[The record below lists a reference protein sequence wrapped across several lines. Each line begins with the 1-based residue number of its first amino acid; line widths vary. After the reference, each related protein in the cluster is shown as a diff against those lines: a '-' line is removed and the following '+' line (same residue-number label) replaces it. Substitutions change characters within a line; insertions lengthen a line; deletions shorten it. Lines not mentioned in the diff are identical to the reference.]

1 MSVCKEDFRTV
12 PIRVIEND
20 GLRRI
25 EVLVQRVSDPA
36 LGELCENLADE
47 LVRDLSTV
55 PWGGNIK
62 RGLTYRTE
70 LRKTPRGFSVGVGS
84 LEILHRE
91 KAPEGTIAAFLK
103 WYTARTEERRAQEA
117 KSRAARR
124 EAAGQVA
131 RTEMSY
137 RKQYRKSYF
146 EQMRITR
153 ARDEGHL
160 TKEMILREE
169 GLAAQLR
176 EAEHALDPEFGG
188 SMSVAAYD
196 RLQMRYEGIFEA
208 EYRRHK
214 RRKRRGR

>member
-1 MSVCKEDFRTV
+1 M

-25 EVLVQRVSDPA
+25 ETLVQRVSDPS
-36 LGELCENLADE
+36 LGKLCETLADE
-47 LVRDLSTV
+47 LVQELSTV

-70 LRKTPRGFSVGVGS
+70 LRKTPRGFSIGVGS

-91 KAPEGTIAAFLK
+91 KAPEGTITAFLA
-103 WYTARTEERRAQEA
+103 WYRERSEERQAQA
-117 KSRAARR
+117 QKSRRAKH

-131 RTEMSY
+131 RAEMSY
-137 RKQYRKSYF
+137 RKQYRKAYF
-146 EQMRITR
+146 EQVRITR

-188 SMSVAAYD
+188 SMSIAAYD
-196 RLQMRYEGIFEA
+196 RLQMRYEGVFEA

-214 RRKRRGR
+214 RRKGRG